1 MMRRGG
7 LGASSVSAVADAVT
21 TPATSRSQIATTHFH
36 LWLRALNRTIA
47 AAVRVQH
54 ERARR
59 LRGDLTSADGISPH
73 HADLLVAEVEALV
86 ATAPARLPPIALDAR
101 EASVEERLLA
111 DASATQ
117 PLARLRCEADLD
129 PFDVAALLIATA
141 PQIDTAYERLY
152 GYLLDDL
159 TRLAPSVELVLHLT
173 GDGGLSEGA
182 RRLRL
187 GAGGPLRRL
196 GLLATADPL
205 ACEMRTVLQ
214 PASGLVEWLLGGTA
228 CPPVPLADPQL
239 LMSAAPIAA
248 DARPPPQARRLHDAS
263 DAVIGIW
270 GSDPGRH
277 DDAVIALAAQAGF
290 GVYRS
295 LAAGGEANWEV
306 KLRREALAAAACNA
320 VLWIDTRRLTGAGL
334 NGETLIGVL
343 AALQQRIVL
352 TGRTPWRPVA
362 LIGARPYADMWL
374 TPEDSTDRW
383 RETLGVLAPERA
395 GPLSER
401 FRFGWSER
409 KAALR
414 IATADVRSRTN
425 GTVPDFGE
433 ALEQAC
439 RLVAT
444 PRVGAS
450 ISVHAPRR
458 TLRDLVLP
466 AGLHDQIS
474 EIATLVAHAG
484 RVDSAWGFGR
494 LLGSEGSIKA
504 LFTGDPGTG
513 KTLAAEAIA
522 ESAGLQLLKVDLSQV
537 VSKWVGETEKN
548 LEEVFDHAEQ
558 SHAALFFDEAD
569 ALFGKRGEVRSGT
582 DRYANLEVSYLLQ
595 RLEGFSGRLVILA
608 SNLRD
613 EMDQAFTRRFQ
624 VSLHFPRPAPAERG
638 RLWQL
643 AFAAAPVEPGFDFAR
658 LAELDLTGGAIAI
671 AARMAALLAA
681 AEGSPHIRADHIA
694 DAIERQ
700 FRKEARLMAAGA
712 RYDGLSVA
720 RARC

>member
-1 MMRRGG
+1 M
-7 LGASSVSAVADAVT
+7 AEPVT
-21 TPATSRSQIATTHFH
+21 GRSEGATTHFH

-59 LRGDLTSADGISPH
+59 LRGDLGTSEGISPH

-86 ATAPARLPPIALDAR
+86 ATGHARLPPVALDPQ
-101 EASVEERLLA
+101 EASAEERLLA
-111 DASATQ
+111 DAPAAL
-117 PLARLRCEADLD
+117 PLARLRREADLSQ
-129 PFDVAALLIATA
+129 FDFAALLIATA

-159 TRLAPSVELVLHLT
+159 TRLAPSVELVLRLT
-173 GDGGLSEGA
+173 RDGSLAGGA

-196 GLLATADPL
+196 GLLTTADPL
-205 ACEMRTVLQ
+205 ACEMRTILQ
-214 PASGLVEWLLGGTA
+214 PAPGLMEWLLGGA
-228 CPPVPLADPQL
+228 ASPPVPLTDAQL
-239 LMSAAPIAA
+239 LIP
-248 DARPPPQARRLHDAS
+248 ARPVAGGARLPPPAQCLRSAP
-263 DAVIGIW
+263 DAVIGVW

-277 DDAVIALAAQAGF
+277 DDAVIALAAQAGL

-295 LAAGGEANWEV
+295 LAAGAEPDWAV
-306 KLRREALAAAACNA
+306 KLRREAAAAAACNA

-334 NGETLIGVL
+334 NGDALTGVL
-343 AALQQRIVL
+343 AGLPQRIVL

-362 LIGARPYADMWL
+362 LIGARPYADLWL
-374 TPEDSTDRW
+374 APEDVGADRW
-383 RETLGVLAPERA
+383 RETLGPLVPERA

-409 KAALR
+409 EAALR
-414 IATADVRSRTN
+414 IASADVRSRTN
-425 GTVPDFGE
+425 GSVPDFGE
-433 ALEQAC
+433 ALELAC

-450 ISVHAPRR
+450 VSVHAPRR
-458 TLRDLVLP
+458 TLRDLILP

-484 RVDSAWGFGR
+484 KVDSAWGFGR

-624 VSLHFPRPAPAERG
+624 VSLHFPRPAPAERV

-643 AFAAAPVEPGFDFAR
+643 AFSAAPVEPGFDFGR

-700 FRKEARLMAAGA
+700 YRKEARLMAGGA
-712 RYDGLSVA
+712 RHDGLSVA

>member
-1 MMRRGG
+1 M
-7 LGASSVSAVADAVT
+7 ADAVA

-47 AAVRVQH
+47 AAVRVRH

-59 LRGDLTSADGISPH
+59 LRGDLTSTNGISPH

-86 ATAPARLPPIALDAR
+86 ATGHARLPPIALDAR

-129 PFDVAALLIATA
+129 PFDVAALLIAAA

-173 GDGGLSEGA
+173 RDGGLSEGA

-187 GAGGPLRRL
+187 GAGGLLRRL

-214 PASGLVEWLLGGTA
+214 PAPGLVEWLLGGTA

-239 LMSAAPIAA
+239 LMSAAPIAG
-248 DARPPPQARRLHDAS
+248 DACPPPQARRLLDAF

-277 DDAVIALAAQAGF
+277 DDAVIVLAAQAGF

-295 LAAGGEANWEV
+295 LAAGREANWEV

-320 VLWIDTRRLTGAGL
+320 VLWIDTRRLISAGL

-374 TPEDSTDRW
+374 TPEDSGDCW
-383 RETLGVLAPERA
+383 RETLGSLAPERA

-458 TLRDLVLP
+458 TLRDLILP
-466 AGLHDQIS
+466 AGLHDQVS

-624 VSLHFPRPAPAERG
+624 VSLHFPRPARAERE

-658 LAELDLTGGAIAI
+658 FAELDLTGGAIAI

-700 FRKEARLMAAGA
+700 FRKEARLMAGGA

>member
-1 MMRRGG
+1 M
-7 LGASSVSAVADAVT
+7 AE
-21 TPATSRSQIATTHFH
+21 PATSRSQSAATHLH

-59 LRGDLTSADGISPH
+59 LRGDLGTADGISPH

-86 ATAPARLPPIALDAR
+86 ATGHARLPPIALDPQ
-101 EASVEERLLA
+101 ENQVEERLLA
-111 DASATQ
+111 DAAALP
-117 PLARLRCEADLD
+117 PLARLCRDAGLD
-129 PFDVAALLIATA
+129 QFDFAALLIAVA

-159 TRLAPSVELVLHLT
+159 TRLAPSVELVLRLT
-173 GDGGLSEGA
+173 RDSSFAEGA

-196 GLLATADPL
+196 GLLTTGDPL
-205 ACEMRTVLQ
+205 ACELRTVLH
-214 PASGLVEWLLGGTA
+214 PVPGLMAWLLGGTLS
-228 CPPVPLADPQL
+228 PPVPLTDPQL
-239 LMSAAPIAA
+239 LTPPTPIAG
-248 DARPPPQARRLHDAS
+248 DVRLPPPARCLRNAP
-263 DAVIGIW
+263 DAVIGVW
-270 GSDPGRH
+270 GSEPGLH

-290 GVYRS
+290 AVYRS
-295 LAAGGEANWEV
+295 LAAGSEADWAT
-306 KLRREALAAAACNA
+306 KLRREAAAAADCNA

-334 NGETLIGVL
+334 NGETLTGVL
-343 AALQQRIVL
+343 AGLPQRIVL

-362 LIGARPYADMWL
+362 LIGARAYADMWVV
-374 TPEDSTDRW
+374 PEEGGAERW
-383 RETLGVLAPERA
+383 RQTLGGLLPERA
-395 GPLSER
+395 EPLAER

-409 KAALR
+409 EAALR

-425 GTVPDFGE
+425 GTVPDFAE
-433 ALEQAC
+433 ALDAAC

-444 PRVGAS
+444 PRAGAS
-450 ISVHAPRR
+450 VSVHAPRR
-458 TLRDLVLP
+458 TLRDLILP

-484 RVDSAWGFGR
+484 KVDRAWGFGR

-522 ESAGLQLLKVDLSQV
+522 ESAGLQLLKVDLSQI

-624 VSLHFPRPAPAERG
+624 VSLHFPRPAPAERV

-643 AFAAAPVEPGFDFAR
+643 AFSAAPVEPGFDCER

-700 FRKEARLMAAGA
+700 YRKEARLMAGSA
-712 RYDGLSVA
+712 RLDGLSVA